1 MERFAGLN
9 IHDSNPMKLSWK
21 YFHGALASSIIKKRC
36 LYSDAYFIM
45 SYVHLSNCI
54 CCFHK
59 YQAIWERNRLLQRID
74 NTNEP
79 NVVRTMKERKVM
91 GHAYVPCKISGCM
104 LFLELVDIS
113 SVHAV
118 TGDRCYSCDPYI

>member
-1 MERFAGLN
+1 M
-9 IHDSNPMKLSWK
+9 
-21 YFHGALASSIIKKRC
+21 
-36 LYSDAYFIM
+36 
-45 SYVHLSNCI
+45 HLSNCI

-79 NVVRTMKERKVM
+79 NVVRTMKEREVM
-91 GHAYVPCKISGCM
+91 GHAYVPCKISGCT

-113 SVHAV
+113 SVQETVVILV
-118 TGDRCYSCDPYI
+118 THTYKYLWNTIIL